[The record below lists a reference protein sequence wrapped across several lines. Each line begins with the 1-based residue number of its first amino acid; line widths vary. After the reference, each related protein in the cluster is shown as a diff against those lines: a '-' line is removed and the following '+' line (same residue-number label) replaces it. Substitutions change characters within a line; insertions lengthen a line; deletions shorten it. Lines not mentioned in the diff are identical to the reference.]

1 MMMNLRYP
9 VLILLLCGF
18 TQPSHAKETALS
30 WFRTTPLQL
39 TLNAL
44 VSNQPKLA
52 WQELITTLDKHPL
65 PYQYWQPIKEQILS
79 QTDCGK
85 QLTSTKK
92 PATITLSIIS
102 RVTFSALDHQIKLSA
117 EQITETA
124 SFELREPSEN
134 IILSGQL
141 NPNLSYQEWET
152 SDLLA
157 KPETGIYTLTIGQNS
172 YKVLISSYSTYQ
184 WLERSTNESSLLNS
198 KPPQLTNQCPPMTVF
213 QQWFDAEY
221 RQVGTQHAI
230 VSQTNQI
237 QIPLQAVP
245 EQAKFQR
252 VSARIFEYQSD
263 IKIEYLHRVAV
274 PSR

>member
-1 MMMNLRYP
+1 M
-9 VLILLLCGF
+9 
-18 TQPSHAKETALS
+18 
-30 WFRTTPLQL
+30 
-39 TLNAL
+39 
-44 VSNQPKLA
+44 
-52 WQELITTLDKHPL
+52 
-65 PYQYWQPIKEQILS
+65 
-79 QTDCGK
+79 
-85 QLTSTKK
+85 
-92 PATITLSIIS
+92 
-102 RVTFSALDHQIKLSA
+102 
-117 EQITETA
+117 
-124 SFELREPSEN
+124 
-134 IILSGQL
+134 SGQL